1 MSTSFSVDISQYTLY
16 RSLGNDKKV
25 LEHRVDRSDVISCL
39 TNLGYSNIN
48 ERGMARGRFGMIPG
62 LEETLASATVCV
74 PTNAFVE
81 VKAMGRN
88 NKLLFFTFTY

>member
-1 MSTSFSVDISQYTLY
+1 MSTSFSVDIGQYTLY
-16 RSLGNDKKV
+16 RSLGNGKKV

-48 ERGMARGRFGMIPG
+48 ERGMARGRFGVIPG
-62 LEETLASATVCV
+62 LEETLESATICV

-88 NKLLFFTFTY
+88 NKLLYLTFTY